1 MYGKT
6 TCIHP
11 AQVVRKLLN
20 DLRAMNSMLPELIES
35 RLEVLQHEFFGVPVH
50 STWFTHPLDAGLHC
64 VESTVRFTSRGC
76 DEHAYFGHA
85 SHQDLE
91 AAVSGSCCEIL
102 QKMLASLALFSH
114 KQSAAGLRGRYLF
127 RAGQAGPYFA
137 RQLLLGEKEAGA
149 AAVASTNGLGLH
161 RNIGMAIEHASLE
174 LLEQHILL
182 SMWYSGRP
190 LVRLDETEH
199 LDNGYYIAY
208 YTTDDRLPFVLAV
221 LSSIDQDVFFCGSS
235 LKCDFTEAFAQARGE
250 ALQLSA
256 KFFVKGLF
264 SPANGNLAFHGKV
277 AQTMARVAY
286 LRGASAA
293 AMHAHLASRLVPA
306 SAEIRKADGFKEILG
321 LAFRRLDD
329 IHYVALGRWQDFVL
343 VRVLIDEALTPGQMR
358 HAYHATGHIPDPFF

>member
-1 MYGKT
+1 
-6 TCIHP
+6 
-11 AQVVRKLLN
+11 
-20 DLRAMNSMLPELIES
+20 MNSILPELIES

-50 STWFTHPLDAGLHC
+50 STWFLHPLDARLHC
-64 VESTVRFTSRGC
+64 VESTVRFTSGGC

-85 SHQDLE
+85 ARQDLD
-91 AAVSGSCCEIL
+91 AAVFASCSEIL
-102 QKMLASLALFSH
+102 QKMLASLSLFSR
-114 KQSAAGLRGRYLF
+114 KQFASGLPGRYLF

-137 RQLLLGEKEAGA
+137 HQLLLGEQEAGA

-161 RNIGMAIEHASLE
+161 RHIGLAIEQASLE

-190 LVRLDETEH
+190 LVPLDATEH
-199 LDNGYYIAY
+199 LHNGYRIVY
-208 YTTDDRLPFVLAV
+208 YTTDDAIPFVLAV
-221 LSSIDQDVFFCGSS
+221 LSSAEQDVFFCGSALRCKFS
-235 LKCDFTEAFAQARGE
+235 EALEQARSE

-264 SPANGNLAFHGKV
+264 SPAQGNQAFHGKV

-286 LRGASAA
+286 LRGASAV
-293 AMHAHLASRLVPA
+293 AMHAHLASRLA
-306 SAEIRKADGFKEILG
+306 SPSRAIRKADGFKEILG

-343 VRVLIDEALTPGQMR
+343 VRVLIDEALTPSQMR
-358 HAYHATGHIPDPFF
+358 HAYRATGHIPDPFF